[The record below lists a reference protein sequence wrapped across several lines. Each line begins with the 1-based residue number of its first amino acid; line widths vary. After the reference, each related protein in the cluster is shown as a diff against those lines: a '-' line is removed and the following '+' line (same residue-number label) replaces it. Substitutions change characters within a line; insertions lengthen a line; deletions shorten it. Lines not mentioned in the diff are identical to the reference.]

1 MTKLQPHRT
10 NENLVFEASV
20 NRGDKER
27 LSATTIFPY
36 TVKILII
43 NYNTKHLV
51 NMMKLFSTGSQGRIC
66 HSSFVRGK
74 GKI

>member
-36 TVKILII
+36 TVKLR
-43 NYNTKHLV
+43 YN
-51 NMMKLFSTGSQGRIC
+51 
-66 HSSFVRGK
+66 
-74 GKI
+74 